1 MAIES
6 IADKNKFNST
16 QMNDQVQLNVG
27 LNVAG
32 DKVSQ
37 TADVETA
44 QDESQLNQKQNLEQ
58 EKEVQE
64 QSYDR
69 DALVESIEQI
79 NADFP
84 IKETSLVFEFDEL
97 NEPPIVKVVDKE
109 NGETIREIPPKYFS
123 DVSSVLKDVSE
134 RLTNG
139 GFLLDKQV

>member
-6 IADKNKFNST
+6 IADKNKFNSA

-44 QDESQLNQKQNLEQ
+44 QDESQLDQKQNLEQ
-58 EKEVQE
+58 EKDVQE
-64 QSYDR
+64 QSFDR
-69 DALVESIEQI
+69 DALIESIEQI
-79 NADFP
+79 NAEFP

>member
-6 IADKNKFNST
+6 IADKNKFNSA

-44 QDESQLNQKQNLEQ
+44 QDESQLDQKQNLEQ
-58 EKEVQE
+58 EKDVQE
-64 QSYDR
+64 QSFDR

-79 NADFP
+79 NAEFP

>member
-6 IADKNKFNST
+6 IAEKNKFT
-16 QMNDQVQLNVG
+16 ALQAQEQAPLNVG

-32 DKVSQ
+32 DKVSEA
-37 TADVETA
+37 ADVETA
-44 QDESQLNQKQNLEQ
+44 NEESNLEKQ
-58 EKEVQE
+58 QLSNDEKEQE
-64 QSYDR
+64 EGFDR
-69 DALVESIEQI
+69 MALLESIEQI

>member
-16 QMNDQVQLNVG
+16 QMIDQVQLNVG